1 MPKLPVLSG
10 PDVVKI
16 LVKELS
22 FEHIRTAGSHAI
34 LRKIESGKKIT
45 VPVPLH
51 KELAVGTLLSI
62 IHQAG
67 LTREQFMEMAARF

>member
-10 PDVVKI
+10 LDVVKI
-16 LVKELS
+16 FGKKLG

-34 LRKIESGKKIT
+34 LRKIEGERKIT

-67 LTREQFMEMAARF
+67 LTREQFVEIAEK